1 MEEQLERR
9 EDKKRMKIGGTYLG
23 NIIIVISIRTCG
35 DAVISHVVPSIGI
48 VLGVKESICISPV

>member
-9 EDKKRMKIGGTYLG
+9 EGGTYLG

-35 DAVISHVVPSIGI
+35 DAVVSHVIPSIGI